1 MFGGIRFY
9 SYLCSTKV
17 KNQISNNIKYKIMKT
32 TTATPQ
38 ITAAAVV
45 RALAQSFTLAAT
57 YGAQRT
63 AAALRA
69 ARRATI
75 AVCQWLNSRHNF
87 TDEEDPV
94 IMTGWQYLGFGVVVM
109 FIAMLMCIEW

>member
-1 MFGGIRFY
+1 
-9 SYLCSTKV
+9 
-17 KNQISNNIKYKIMKT
+17 MKT

-38 ITAAAVV
+38 NITAAAVV
-45 RALAQSFTLAAT
+45 RALPQCLTLAAT

-63 AAALRA
+63 AAAWIA
-69 ARRATI
+69 ANRVTL

-94 IMTGWQYLGFGVVVM
+94 IMTGWQYLGFGVVVT
-109 FIAMLMCIEW
+109 FIAMVLCINW

>member
-1 MFGGIRFY
+1 
-9 SYLCSTKV
+9 
-17 KNQISNNIKYKIMKT
+17 MKT
-32 TTATPQ
+32 TATTQ
-38 ITAAAVV
+38 NITAAAVV
-45 RALAQSFTLAAT
+45 RAMAQCLILAAT

-69 ARRATI
+69 AIRATI

-87 TDEEDPV
+87 TDKEDPV

-109 FIAMLMCIEW
+109 FMAMLMCIEW

>member
-1 MFGGIRFY
+1 
-9 SYLCSTKV
+9 
-17 KNQISNNIKYKIMKT
+17 MKT
-32 TTATPQ
+32 TTATTQ
-38 ITAAAVV
+38 NITAAAVV
-45 RALAQSFTLAAT
+45 RAMAQSLTLAAT

-63 AAALRA
+63 AAAWIA
-69 ARRATI
+69 ANRVTI

-109 FIAMLMCIEW
+109 FVAMVLCINW

>member
-1 MFGGIRFY
+1 
-9 SYLCSTKV
+9 
-17 KNQISNNIKYKIMKT
+17 MKT
-32 TTATPQ
+32 TTATTQ
-38 ITAAAVV
+38 NITAAAVV
-45 RALAQSFTLAAT
+45 RAMAQCLTLAAT

-69 ARRATI
+69 AHRATI

-87 TDEEDPV
+87 TDEDDPV

-109 FIAMLMCIEW
+109 FIAMVLCIEW